1 MVWAFCTSA
10 RLSIRLFPIEP
21 LGGTLSIVGRTRDV
35 TRPSAKLFEP
45 AHVGKLTLRNR
56 LVRSATWEGLA
67 TDEGGVTDRLAG
79 LLADLVL
86 GGVGLIISGYTYISP
101 EGKGLSGMTGLY
113 SDKLIPGFMRL
124 TSEIHQLGG
133 AVAVQLVHTGGRADP
148 RYIGNYKPIAP
159 SAIEHPMY
167 PGRPHEMSIADIEEV
182 IEAFSR
188 AAGRAKR
195 AGYDAVQI
203 HAAHGFLINQF
214 LSPSTNRRSDEYGGS
229 LQNRAR
235 FLIEVYRRVREEV
248 GKEFPV
254 MIKINGEDFYHG
266 GVTIR
271 EAIYFVHKLVSL
283 GLDVVEVSG
292 GTPASGK
299 QGPSR
304 TGIRSMRQEAYFLS
318 QTKAIRGSVTI
329 PLVLVG
335 GLRSYECVTELLAQ
349 RHVDLIAMS
358 RPLIREPNLANRWR
372 EGDRQRAKCISCNLC
387 FDTALQDGLACGYER
402 ELAARGVA
410 L

>member
-1 MVWAFCTSA
+1 M
-10 RLSIRLFPIEP
+10 
-21 LGGTLSIVGRTRDV
+21 

-101 EGKGLSGMTGLY
+101 EGKGLPGMTGLY